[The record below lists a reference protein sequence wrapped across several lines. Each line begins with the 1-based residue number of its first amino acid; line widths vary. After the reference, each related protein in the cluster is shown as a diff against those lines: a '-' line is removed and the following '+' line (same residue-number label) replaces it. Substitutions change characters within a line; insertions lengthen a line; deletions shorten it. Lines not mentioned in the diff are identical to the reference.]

1 MERPSGYLDVD
12 LVVARRGD
20 VLETRVLD
28 SPAGETAT
36 LSAPW
41 PSTHGDDKVVGDAL
55 FAALL
60 PGEVRLR
67 YQKSTDRALASGL
80 GVRVVLRFEGGAD
93 ELPWE
98 LLRDPDRFTFLG
110 LDPWRAVVRCTEMSA
125 REATTTSA
133 TPLRI
138 LLAVST
144 PDGTPAIDAAAEIMS
159 IQSRLRPFSW
169 GAAVEVVTLRTASLD
184 LIRETLQAKD
194 FHVFHYI
201 GHGVHPAGG
210 IGHLD
215 LTAEDGTTVSSRSA
229 DEIAAILAASPSL
242 RLAVLNCC
250 DSAVSDGSDGS
261 DPFAGTA
268 AAFVRA
274 GIPAVVA
281 MRRAITDTAAVAFA
295 DEFYATL
302 IESGGLVE
310 PAVAR
315 GRAALLAAD
324 GPVSTEWSAVALH
337 LGSSISADQA
347 RIPVPGLDRDV
358 RFTVSHP
365 AALRP
370 TVWEPMLFFAHHG
383 ERITTES
390 GVVVDQSA
398 EVEDQVKAF
407 FGGTPTATTAT
418 PSSQPLPRGAGLV
431 VRPDVPDVQ
440 CSPAQAA
447 VSWTGE
453 IAQLTFLLRAG
464 TERAGTTV
472 DGHLRVFSGPL
483 LVAEAPLTLA
493 VGGAE
498 PAPPQEHP
506 VERFRRIF
514 PCYAPEDGE
523 LVESVVAVAE
533 ALGDGYL
540 SEIVAER
547 RSGAPIDW
555 MRSKIAEADSFQLFW
570 SRNSMSSATCRSEW
584 EEALAA
590 RGDSFVRPLYW
601 EEPFPRSDGLPPPG
615 LAALRFVRLPLPTAT
630 VSGSLWAVREPELD
644 PGPSTGWN
652 LPPVQAPGP
661 APAPWLPPPS
671 APAPSAP
678 PPPAAPAPSLPA
690 PDTMRGPGGAGRA
703 PGHGPPRAAPGLVR
717 AAGSGLGILTGLIL
731 TVTGVIGGT
740 AMAAFPGDS
749 GHRTYWWRIIIGVLL
764 LVVSLI
770 PLVRRRR

>member
-12 LVVARRGD
+12 LVVSRRGD

-41 PSTHGDDKVVGDAL
+41 PSTHGDDKAVGDAL

-60 PGEVRLR
+60 PREVRLR
-67 YQKSTDRALASGL
+67 YEKSTDRALASGL

-98 LLRDPDRFTFLG
+98 LLRDPDRFTFLA

-125 REATTTSA
+125 REASTTSA

-144 PDGTPAIDAAAEIMS
+144 PDGTSAIDAAAEIMS

-184 LIRETLQAKD
+184 LIRETLQAKE

-201 GHGVHPAGG
+201 GHGVHPTGG
-210 IGHLD
+210 SGHLD
-215 LTAEDGTTVSSRSA
+215 LTAEDGTTISSRSA

-250 DSAVSDGSDGS
+250 DSAVSDGSD
-261 DPFAGTA
+261 PFAGTA

-274 GIPAVVA
+274 GVPAVVA
-281 MRRAITDTAAVAFA
+281 MRRAITDTAAVIFA

-337 LGSSISADQA
+337 LGSSISAEEA

-390 GVVVDQSA
+390 GSVVDQTA
-398 EVEDQVKAF
+398 EVEEQVKAF
-407 FGGTPTATTAT
+407 FGGAPTETTAT

-431 VRPDVPDVQ
+431 VRPDLPVVE
-440 CSPAQAA
+440 CSPAQAT
-447 VSWTGE
+447 VTWTGE
-453 IAQLTFLLRAG
+453 IAQLTFLLRAR
-464 TERAGTTV
+464 TEQAGTTV

-483 LVAEAPLTLA
+483 LIAEAPVTLA

-514 PCYAPEDGE
+514 PCYAPEDGD
-523 LVESVVAVAE
+523 LVEGVVAVAE

-555 MRSKIAEADSFQLFW
+555 MRAKIAESDSFQLFW
-570 SRNSMSSATCRSEW
+570 SRNSMCSATCRSEW
-584 EEALAA
+584 EEALAT

-630 VSGSLWAVREPELD
+630 VSGSLWAAREPGPD

-652 LPPVQAPGP
+652 LPPVQAPVEVP
-661 APAPWLPPPS
+661 APTPVPTSVPS
-671 APAPSAP
+671 TPP
-678 PPPAAPAPSLPA
+678 PPPASSVPPGARRSAEDHHRPQMSA
-690 PDTMRGPGGAGRA
+690 RGGAVG
-703 PGHGPPRAAPGLVR
+703 AA
-717 AAGSGLGILTGLIL
+717 SGLGAVTGLIL
-731 TVTGVIGGT
+731 TVTGIIGGT
-740 AMAAFPGDS
+740 SMSAVPGDY
-749 GHRTYWWRIIIGVLL
+749 GHRTYWWLITIGVIL
-764 LVVSLI
+764 LVISAI
-770 PLVRRRR
+770 PWVRRR